1 MSDFEGFS
9 IEDMINVKPLRGGK
23 PADVSLHTDKL
34 QNLGPDT
41 VPCTSGGQM
50 HEPKVEQL
58 IGKLGK
64 LKQGKRA
71 LEEEIE
77 KIKSVSDSLEK
88 ELENLQTKVFQ
99 LEAIHKEKE
108 EVCNKLQFQC
118 EESEQDA
125 TRHLQLNKKTEEL
138 LEQYRYE
145 MQDVKL
151 KHRKLRMRFE
161 NLLHQL
167 IDQHK
172 NLHYVFT
179 PERLPDEL
187 KSVENTKSQLL
198 AAEKLK
204 LTQLHNL
211 DEELEKMKNQKQAQE
226 AAAETQ
232 E

>member
-1 MSDFEGFS
+1 MSDFEGFR

-34 QNLGPDT
+34 QNLEPDT
-41 VPCTSGGQM
+41 VPCTLLSGGQM

-58 IGKLGK
+58 IGKLGR
-64 LKQGKRA
+64 LKQA
-71 LEEEIE
+71 LEKEIV

-99 LEAIHKEKE
+99 LEAIYKEKE

-125 TRHLQLNKKTEEL
+125 ARHLQLNKKSEEL

-145 MQDVKL
+145 IQDLKL

-211 DEELEKMKNQKQAQE
+211 DEELEEMKNQKQAQA

>member
-1 MSDFEGFS
+1 
-9 IEDMINVKPLRGGK
+9 MIRICFL
-23 PADVSLHTDKL
+23 LHL
-34 QNLGPDT
+34 
-41 VPCTSGGQM
+41 
-50 HEPKVEQL
+50 L
-58 IGKLGK
+58 I
-64 LKQGKRA
+64 
-71 LEEEIE
+71 
-77 KIKSVSDSLEK
+77 
-88 ELENLQTKVFQ
+88 ENLLLVLVF
-99 LEAIHKEKE
+99 LNFIVFC
-108 EVCNKLQFQC
+108 VCICVCFRQ
-118 EESEQDA
+118 
-125 TRHLQLNKKTEEL
+125 LQLNKKSEQL

-145 MQDVKL
+145 IQDLKL

-161 NLLHQL
+161 NQLHQL

-211 DEELEKMKNQKQAQE
+211 DEELEEMKNQKQAQA

-232 E
+232 EE

>member
-1 MSDFEGFS
+1 
-9 IEDMINVKPLRGGK
+9 
-23 PADVSLHTDKL
+23 
-34 QNLGPDT
+34 QY
-41 VPCTSGGQM
+41 
-50 HEPKVEQL
+50 
-58 IGKLGK
+58 K
-64 LKQGKRA
+64 LKSSNWRQSTKKR
-71 LEEEIE
+71 
-77 KIKSVSDSLEK
+77 KVCKCIKCEPTDEHSCSSFYCILC
-88 ELENLQTKVFQ
+88 LYLC
-99 LEAIHKEKE
+99 
-108 EVCNKLQFQC
+108 VCF
-118 EESEQDA
+118 
-125 TRHLQLNKKTEEL
+125 RHLQLNKKSEEL

-145 MQDVKL
+145 IQDVKL

-161 NLLHQL
+161 NQLHQL